1 MFLSQTMGD
10 SGGREVFIF
19 SMNCFGERVPNFLV
33 EVVQTLDAIYLIFK
47 LDGNKVIKSI
57 KALAL
62 DRLDLNLPICTIWRK
77 LLISLTF
84 YPL

>member
-1 MFLSQTMGD
+1 M
-10 SGGREVFIF
+10 FIF
-19 SMNCFGERVPNFLV
+19 SMNCFSERVPNFPV
-33 EVVQTLDAIYLIFK
+33 EVVHTLDAIYLIFK
-47 LDGNKVIKSI
+47 LDGNKIIKSI

-62 DRLDLNLPICTIWRK
+62 HRLDLNPPICTIWGK

>member
-1 MFLSQTMGD
+1 M
-10 SGGREVFIF
+10 FIF
-19 SMNCFGERVPNFLV
+19 SVNCFSERVPNFLV
-33 EVVQTLDAIYLIFK
+33 EMVQTLDAIYLIFK
-47 LDGNKVIKSI
+47 LDSDKVIKSI

-62 DRLDLNLPICTIWRK
+62 HRLDLNPPICTIWGK